1 MGGGTLPS
9 THRDVYATQ
18 RVQIG
23 KGPLC
28 GGSAET
34 PNSLCSKGLA
44 LHIYPLVKR
53 RGSEEARKH
62 YSFLG
67 AGKEEL
73 WETKA
78 NHNGK
83 PQEKNKWKKRQVKL
97 ARSEETGLNG

>member
-1 MGGGTLPS
+1 M
-9 THRDVYATQ
+9 
-18 RVQIG
+18 
-23 KGPLC
+23 C

-97 ARSEETGLNG
+97 AGSEGTGLNG